1 MWDKETSSMT
11 KITFSDIQQA
21 HERIKP
27 FIHNTPILTSNQVDQ
42 ITGAQLFFKCEN
54 FQKVGAFKARGATNT
69 VLSLSAE
76 EKTKGVCTHSSGNHG
91 QALAYAAKL
100 NHMDAQIVMPS
111 NAPSVK
117 KDAVSGYGAHVI
129 ECTPTLAARE
139 ATVADVVKAMGC
151 TLIHPYNDDRI
162 ITGQATAA
170 KEVYEELGTDYL
182 DYLLTPVG
190 GGGLLSGSL
199 LSTKYMSPSTQ
210 VIGCEPAG
218 ADDAYQSFLLKK
230 HLPSVNPDTIAD
242 GLLTTVGEIPHAIIG
257 EYVHDIKIVTDE
269 EIIAAMKLTWERM
282 KILIEP
288 SSAVCL
294 AVVLKHKTL
303 FEGKKIGI
311 ILTGGNV
318 DVKDVA
324 KFL

>member
-1 MWDKETSSMT
+1 MT
-11 KITFSDIQQA
+11 NISLTDIQQA

-27 FIHNTPILTSNQVDQ
+27 FIHNTPILTCNQIDQ
-42 ITGAQLFFKCEN
+42 ITGAQNYFKCEN

-69 VLSLSAE
+69 VLSLTVE
-76 EKTKGVCTHSSGNHG
+76 EKARGVCTHSSGNHG

-100 NHMDAQIVMPS
+100 NNIDAQIVMPS
-111 NAPSVK
+111 NAPLVK
-117 KDAVSGYGAHVI
+117 KDAVKGYGANVI

-139 ATVADVVKAMGC
+139 ATVNDVVNEKGC
-151 TLIHPYNDDRI
+151 TLVHPYNDNRI

-199 LSTKYMSPSTQ
+199 LSTKYLSSSTK
-210 VIGCEPAG
+210 VIGCEPEG
-218 ADDAYQSFLLKK
+218 ADDAYQSFRQKK
-230 HLPSVNPDTIAD
+230 HLPSVNPETIAD
-242 GLLTTVGEIPHAIIG
+242 GLLTTVGEIPHAIIA
-257 EYVHDIKIVTDE
+257 EYVEDIMLVSDA
-269 EIIAAMKLTWERM
+269 EIISAMKLTWERM

-288 SSAVCL
+288 SCAVCL
-294 AVVLKHKTL
+294 AVVLKNKAL
-303 FEGKKIGI
+303 FAGKKIGI
-311 ILTGGNV
+311 ILSGGNV
-318 DVKDVA
+318 DVKAIA